1 MNKHDVGLH
10 WELSPKKIKEN
21 TIKPL
26 ETSWEFSKSP
36 FNKIADYKTSKHFL
50 NTNKYLENKVIK
62 EHPTRVIKTITTKT
76 SGNKQ
81 KL

>member
-1 MNKHDVGLH
+1 M
-10 WELSPKKIKEN
+10 
-21 TIKPL
+21 
-26 ETSWEFSKSP
+26 
-36 FNKIADYKTSKHFL
+36 ADYKTSKHFL